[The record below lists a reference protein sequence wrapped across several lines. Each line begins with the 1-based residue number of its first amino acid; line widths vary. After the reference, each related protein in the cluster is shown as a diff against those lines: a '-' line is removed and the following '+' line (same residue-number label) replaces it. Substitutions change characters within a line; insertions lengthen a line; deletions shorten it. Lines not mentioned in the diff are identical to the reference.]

1 MLACLSCY
9 VSPVRA
15 WPLSFLGLGFPFI
28 FIVVAGLLILGLT
41 WRRRSAWLNLAVLIL
56 SWPFI
61 HSVVSFHSDQSVDSG
76 VRVMTYNVRNF
87 DLYNWSHNKETHSKI
102 MKLIADQSPDILC
115 LQEFYTDD
123 EDFHNVEYLRDSLG
137 YPYAYFHRTYSNAYH
152 NKGEIKEH
160 HYSFGLAVF
169 SRFPVVDTG
178 VVHFAKAGNNQCI
191 YADLDVNGK
200 QLRVYT
206 AHLQSIH
213 LNDGDYDALENK
225 NTNWNRIK
233 NIFRKMKRA
242 SVIRAGQAECVSNHV
257 NAHKGNKIVCGDFN
271 DSPISYTYQT
281 VSKGLTD
288 AFIAKG
294 NGISKS
300 FSTNLGF
307 YRIDFVLADPGIRI
321 NSYRCIPKELSDH
334 YPVVVTM
341 DL

>member
-1 MLACLSCY
+1 MIRW
-9 VSPVRA
+9 V
-15 WPLSFLGLGFPFI
+15 I
-28 FIVVAGLLILGLT
+28 
-41 WRRRSAWLNLAVLIL
+41 
-56 SWPFI
+56 
-61 HSVVSFHSDQSVDSG
+61 
-76 VRVMTYNVRNF
+76 
-87 DLYNWSHNKETHSKI
+87 
-102 MKLIADQSPDILC
+102 
-115 LQEFYTDD
+115 
-123 EDFHNVEYLRDSLG
+123 
-137 YPYAYFHRTYSNAYH
+137 HRTYSNAYH
-152 NKGEIKEH
+152 NKGETKEH

-178 VVHFAKAGNNQCI
+178 VVHFARSGNNQCI

-242 SVIRAGQAECVSNHV
+242 SVIRAGQAECVHSHV
-257 NAHKGNKIVCGDFN
+257 NTYKGRKIVCGDFN

-281 VSKGLTD
+281 VSKGLID
-288 AFIAKG
+288 AFITKG

-300 FSTNLGF
+300 FSTKLGF
-307 YRIDFVLADPGIRI
+307 FRIDFVLAGSGIRI